1 MNYLISFHGHWGPKK
16 LNSYCLVPP
25 FLSHFSFNCASSTT
39 TTLQVWE
46 LEEKGQGMLWGECR
60 HGSSTAEC
68 CSPAVPCF
76 AGSDM
81 NCVTH
86 SPETKLGNNASN
98 SMTRVPAQLC
108 CHRKSYR
115 SFLLLNTIIVL
126 PGHLLFFVCLF
137 YFTVISKSKVAKIT
151 DNSHM
156 HNQFLTFCHI
166 CFFLSIYSY
175 IHTHWAWAWR
185 QQSKQLEGLTWS
197 GKKRDKLEFQRPVRT
212 HEVKWEATSVSHYL
226 YASNFSDVGDSQESC
241 THGPGC

>member
-46 LEEKGQGMLWGECR
+46 LEEKGQGMLWRECR

-175 IHTHWAWAWR
+175 IHTH
-185 QQSKQLEGLTWS
+185 THIIYVFWS
-197 GKKRDKLEFQRPVRT
+197 
-212 HEVKWEATSVSHYL
+212 TSVWFAHLTHL
-226 YASNFSDVGDSQESC
+226 YPLFQCVCPKNSLKYPQYMNKFKKFNIDKIL
-241 THGPGC
+241 